1 MYPFPPPSIIISCLP
16 KHSFSDDF
24 VTGVC
29 EDGDICNV
37 FGIWKQSEK

>member
-1 MYPFPPPSIIISCLP
+1 MYPFPPSIIISCFP
-16 KHSFSDDF
+16 KQNFSDDF

-29 EDGDICNV
+29 EDGEIHNG